1 MGNRTDSLFLYQEVA
16 MDKEDVTGLVMVWA
30 INLLAFLIC
39 VIAYTIVK
47 QLWVLSLAVTLIIAP
62 LLVTVYVWLN
72 RR

>member
-1 MGNRTDSLFLYQEVA
+1 
-16 MDKEDVTGLVMVWA
+16 MDKKDVTGLIKVWA
-30 INLLAFLIC
+30 VNLLAFLIC

-47 QLWVLSLAVTLIIAP
+47 QLWVLSLAATLIIAP

>member
-1 MGNRTDSLFLYQEVA
+1 MN
-16 MDKEDVTGLVMVWA
+16 KEDITGLVRVWA

>member
-1 MGNRTDSLFLYQEVA
+1 

-47 QLWVLSLAVTLIIAP
+47 QLWVLSLAATLIIAP
-62 LLVTVYVWLN
+62 LLVTAYVWVN